1 VIVESAPTDKKRLAP
16 NVAKAIDPAMKAKKP
31 ICGENCQIASNRDP
45 LFAFNRDPSEAL
57 GLGLSM

>member
-1 VIVESAPTDKKRLAP
+1 MQKILIEVESLGTGGWLA
-16 NVAKAIDPAMKAKKP
+16 KMS
-31 ICGENCQIASNRDP
+31 GCQIASNRDP